1 MNIRLAGA
9 AAVTAALVLTG
20 CTSGDDDTDATTE
33 TEATTEA
40 MDEATDEATDE
51 EMAESTDDAG
61 AAGEEAGTIVD
72 VAAGNEDFS
81 TLVAAVEAADLVETL
96 SGEGPFTVFAP
107 TNDAFDALPE
117 GVLDA
122 LLLEENVD
130 VLTSILTYHVVSGE
144 VTSDQV
150 TDGDVATVEG
160 QSVTLSTENGV
171 MVNDATVVI
180 ADVEASN
187 GVIHAIDAVL
197 IPPDVDP
204 ASLVE

>member
-9 AAVTAALVLTG
+9 AALTAALVLTG
-20 CTSGDDDTDATTE
+20 CTSSDDDSDTA
-33 TEATTEA
+33 EATTEA
-40 MDEATDEATDE
+40 TEEAMEEEAET
-51 EMAESTDDAG
+51 TDDA
-61 AAGEEAGTIVD
+61 AAAAEETGTIVD
-72 VAAGNEDFS
+72 VAAANEDFS
-81 TLVAAVEAADLVETL
+81 TLVAAVQAADLVDTL
-96 SGEGPFTVFAP
+96 SSDGPFTVFAP

-130 VLTSILTYHVVSGE
+130 VLTSILTYHVVEGE

-160 QSVTLSTENGV
+160 QTVTLSTENGV
-171 MVNDATVVI
+171 MVNEATVVI

-204 ASLVE
+204 ASLVG